1 MSAADFTSY
10 LGMYT
15 GCLEMIKTFF
25 QSHSV
30 AGISLWTWTLCLI
43 ALSIVVF
50 IFQGFSGFS
59 STGAITSMQGASEK
73 MDRNIARKNYKR
85 R

>member
-15 GCLEMIKTFF
+15 KYLEMIKSFLL
-25 QSHSV
+25 SHSV
-30 AGISLWTWTLCLI
+30 AGISLWTWMLCLM

-50 IFQGFSGFS
+50 IFQGFSGIGS
-59 STGAITSMQGASEK
+59 AGAMTSMQGASEK
-73 MDRNIARKNYKR
+73 MDRKKQNR

>member
-1 MSAADFTSY
+1 MSAADFTSF

-15 GCLEMIKTFF
+15 RYLEMIQTFL

-43 ALSIVVF
+43 ALGIVVF
-50 IFQGFSGFS
+50 IFQGFSGIGS
-59 STGAITSMQGASEK
+59 AGAMTSMQGASEK
-73 MDRNIARKNYKR
+73 MDRKKQNR

>member
-1 MSAADFTSY
+1 MSAGDFTSF

-15 GCLEMIKTFF
+15 EYLKMIKTFF

-30 AGISLWTWTLCLI
+30 AGISLWTWMLCLI
-43 ALSIVVF
+43 ALGIVVF
-50 IFQGFSGFS
+50 IFQGFSGFGS
-59 STGAITSMQGASEK
+59 VGAVTSMQGASEK
-73 MDRNIARKNYKR
+73 MDRKIERQKYKR